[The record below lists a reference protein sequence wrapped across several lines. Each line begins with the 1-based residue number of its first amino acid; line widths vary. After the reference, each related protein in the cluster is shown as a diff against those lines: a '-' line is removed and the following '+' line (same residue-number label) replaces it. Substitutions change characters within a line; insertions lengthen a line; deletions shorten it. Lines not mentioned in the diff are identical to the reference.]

1 VRTLRDLKKGE
12 FATIVDI
19 SDNTLKL
26 KLMEMGCIPGEI
38 IKLTQI
44 APLGDPIAIEV
55 QGYKLSL
62 RLSEAG
68 SIKVKKILPKIIKE
82 KTPTS

>member
-1 VRTLRDLKKGE
+1 MLTLRDLKKGE
-12 FATIVDI
+12 HALIEEI
-19 SDNTLKL
+19 IDNTLKL
-26 KLMEMGCIPGEI
+26 KLMEMGCIPGEVV
-38 IKLTQI
+38 KLTQI

-68 SIKVKKILPKIIKE
+68 SIKIKKIVPKAIKD
-82 KTPTS
+82 KTLIP

>member
-1 VRTLRDLKKGE
+1 MRTLRDLKKGE